1 MQLAN
6 APNRDNFTGVS
17 SVIVSIPN
25 PNGGLIEYRILEAS
39 TFEESLQNQFPEIRS
54 FVGNAVKMLEVL
66 FVLVFLLQMD

>member
-1 MQLAN
+1 MQLIN

-25 PNGGLIEYRILEAS
+25 PNRGLIEYRILEAS